1 MFLKINQ
8 IKKVICNTQP
18 KPYSELRMR
27 FSFGLLFEVAKKN
40 LAYENDYYFFSLTFF
55 DDNFCPIQQSTGCIW
70 GCKLSTYSQ
79 RKCYSRRFNR
89 TVLCRRKALVR
100 SRI

>member
-55 DDNFCPIQQSTGCIW
+55 NNNFCPIQQSVSGVRRSE
-70 GCKLSTYSQ
+70 LSTYSQ
-79 RKCYSRRFNR
+79 RKYYSRRFNR
-89 TVLCRRKALVR
+89 TLLCGRKALVR